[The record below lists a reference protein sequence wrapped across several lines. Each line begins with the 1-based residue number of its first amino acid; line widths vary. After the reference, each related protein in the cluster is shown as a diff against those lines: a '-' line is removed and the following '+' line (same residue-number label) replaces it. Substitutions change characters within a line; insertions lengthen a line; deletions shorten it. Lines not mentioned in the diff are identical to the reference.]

1 MTVTTGKLAGKVALV
16 TGGARGLGLG
26 ITEIFLK
33 QGAKVAML
41 GRTKSYGDSALQAA
55 KQWGGEAIF
64 VEADLAK
71 PEDIQAAVEKTVSHF
86 GALHLLVNNAAP
98 TRLGGDNVVD
108 IPLHLWDEY
117 FAIGSTAPMLAA
129 KFAIPHMLKSGYGSI
144 VNISSNAAVR
154 AIKNGAGYMACK
166 AALHGLT
173 LSIAYDFGPT
183 VRCNE
188 LIIGHLHHS
197 DHPMYVF
204 MESDP
209 EMKREIDG
217 NYMVGRW
224 GTPQDLGNACAFLCS
239 EESGFVT
246 AESLH
251 VDGGSQRAMRFPDLA
266 RSRAFM
272 KAVQENKAQNIEP
285 S

>member
-1 MTVTTGKLAGKVALV
+1 MTSTSGKLAGKVALV

-26 ITEIFLK
+26 VTEIFIK

-41 GRTKSYGDSALQAA
+41 GRTRSYGDAAIKAALG
-55 KQWGGEAIF
+55 WGGEAIF
-64 VEADLAK
+64 VQADLSDPRAI
-71 PEDIQAAVEKTVSHF
+71 EVAVSETVAHF

-98 TRLGGDNVVD
+98 ARLDSDSVVGMSL
-108 IPLHLWDEY
+108 PLWEEY
-117 FAIGSTAPMLAA
+117 MRVGATAPFLTS

-154 AIKNGAGYMACK
+154 AIKKGVGYMACK

-173 LSIAYDFGPT
+173 LSIANDFGPI

-188 LIIGHLHHS
+188 LVIGHLHHD
-197 DHPMYVF
+197 DHPMYRM
-204 MESDP
+204 MEVDP
-209 EMKREIDG
+209 VMKAEIDN

-224 GTPQDLGNACAFLCS
+224 GSPQDLGNACAFLCS
-239 EESGFVT
+239 DEAAFIT

-251 VDGGSQRAMRFPDLA
+251 VDGGSQRVMRFPDLTK
-266 RSRAFM
+266 SREFM
-272 KAVQENKAQNIEP
+272 LAVQSGKVAPVEP
-285 S
+285 G